1 VEGFDL
7 TLGRGIKPTFDDAPP
22 AFRYRIA
29 GVDYLRIQG
38 LQGGDLYVTREGW
51 PAVACL
57 TPDRWYN
64 GERFHKAGRALA
76 GATGAV
82 YRVPV
87 EHRANPNF
95 ALVAKF
101 SRVGQ
106 EVGITAVGSGLHDDP
121 ELASRLAGA
130 EFLPPLRG
138 VRPSLPAP
146 EPVPRT
152 VRHQHA
158 AGGLF
163 PAHPLPALAAR
174 SQTASPI
181 RFHTPPPREPGGRR
195 HGRPRGLR
203 LGTALYPAVPL
214 DGRVR
219 CGTGRPL
226 GGAVSS
232 PRRGL
237 DPRGRRP
244 AQGTRLG
251 GSRPQTAPSHPP
263 NASPH
268 RRTPLPRPT
277 PGARPCRLRAAL
289 SLLTP
294 LRHCLTSRPA
304 CPLIAAA

>member
-130 EFLPPLRG
+130 EFLPPFEEFAHLCRLRSQC
-138 VRPSLPAP
+138 R
-146 EPVPRT
+146 
-152 VRHQHA
+152 
-158 AGGLF
+158 GLF
-163 PAHPLPALAAR
+163 ATNTPLAVYSPPTRYLPWQLGRKRHLQSDFTRRLHASQADAGTGGRAVYDWERLYILLYRWMDGFDAEQAVRSGALSPARAEAWTREAAAR
-174 SQTASPI
+174 L
-181 RFHTPPPREPGGRR
+181 RELGWVVLDHKPR
-195 HGRPRGLR
+195 HLILR
-203 LGTALYPAVPL
+203 T
-214 DGRVR
+214 
-219 CGTGRPL
+219 
-226 GGAVSS
+226 
-232 PRRGL
+232 
-237 DPRGRRP
+237 
-244 AQGTRLG
+244 
-251 GSRPQTAPSHPP
+251 
-263 NASPH
+263 H
-268 RRTPLPRPT
+268 RRTGALLCRAQRPVL
-277 PGARPCRLRAAL
+277 GLVDYE
-289 SLLTP
+289 LLYP
-294 LRHCLTSRPA
+294 S
-304 CPLIAAA
+304 